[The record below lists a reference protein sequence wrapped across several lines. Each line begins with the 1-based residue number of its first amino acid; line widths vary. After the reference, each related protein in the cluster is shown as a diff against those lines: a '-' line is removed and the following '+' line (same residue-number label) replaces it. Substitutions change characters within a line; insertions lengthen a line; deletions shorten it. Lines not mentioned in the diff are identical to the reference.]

1 MTDAL
6 TRLAAK
12 AGLSPDWTDAFGRP
26 QTVSPDVLRALLAR
40 LSLPAETDADV
51 ADSLA
56 RLEQEQ
62 AATTPPLVTADCGQ
76 PIALPFAHAGDRVR
90 YRIRL
95 EGGGLVEGEAQVT
108 HGRLHLPAL
117 SDAGYHQLEAG
128 GIVTTLAVAPAR
140 CFSVGDAAHR
150 DDPRLWALAVQVYGL
165 RRPGDG
171 GIGDFTGL
179 GQFAATAA
187 RTGASALVMSPVH
200 AAFSA
205 DANHFSP
212 YAPSSRLFLNA
223 LHADPAVLF
232 GAEAVTQAV
241 AALGLAPE
249 MAELEAA
256 AQVDWPK
263 AGPLK
268 LALLRHLC
276 AERLTERPDL
286 RADLAA
292 FRRDGGQPLEDHA
305 RFEALHAAQFG
316 ADPFKWHWRSW
327 PEGLRHPRSPD
338 VERFAHE
345 HGEEV
350 TFHAALQWMA
360 ARSLQTAQECARS
373 AGMPIGLIADLAV
386 GAEGGGSQAW
396 GRQEE
401 MLIGATVGAPPD
413 LLNSIGQGWGLAAFS
428 PRGLAASGFAM
439 FRDMLGAVMAHAGG
453 VRIDHVMGLS
463 RLWLIPEGAPPA
475 AGAYL
480 TYPFD
485 DMMRLVALGV
495 AAPEGHRPRRGSRH
509 RAVRLPREAGGAG
522 PVGPPGAVVRAG
534 RGGLSLRRR
543 LFPWRQRGHR
553 HPRSAHRPWLVAG
566 RGHHL
571 ARAPQPPGRGPH
583 GRGRAG
589 GAGGGSRPALAGA
602 RRRRQPPAHRGA
614 GSRAARR
621 LGLRRPHPLPPGGG
635 GRWRMRWG
643 APTSPTCRARCMSTP
658 IGAAAMKGRR
668 APSWMPPTCRCALPA
683 LPARGP
689 APEPAVPLKHHPC
702 TARWRAPYREA
713 SGCRMGP
720 GGKLPG

>member
-6 TRLAAK
+6 TRLAAL
-12 AGLSPDWTDAFGRP
+12 AGLSPEWTDAFGRP
-26 QTVSPDVLRALLAR
+26 QTVSPHVLRALLAT
-40 LSLPAETDADV
+40 LGLPAETDADV

-56 RLEQEQ
+56 GLEREQ
-62 AATTPPLVTADCGQ
+62 AATTAPLITADCGQ
-76 PIALPFAHAGDRVR
+76 PVTLPFAHAGDRVR

-95 EGGGLVEGEAQVT
+95 EGGGLVEGEAEVAQ
-108 HGRLHLPAL
+108 GRLHLPAL

-140 CFSVGDAAHR
+140 CFGVGDAAHR

-268 LALLRHLC
+268 LALLRHLF
-276 AERLTERPDL
+276 AERLPERPDL

-292 FRRDGGQPLEDHA
+292 FRRDGGLKLEDHA

-338 VERFAHE
+338 VERFAQE

-350 TFHAALQWMA
+350 TFHAALQWLA
-360 ARSLQTAQECARS
+360 ARSLQTAQERARA

-386 GAEGGGSQAW
+386 GAEAGGSQAW

-480 TYPFD
+480 AYPFD
-485 DMMRLVALGV
+485 DMMRLVALESQRRKAIVLGEDLGTV
-495 AAPEGHRPRRGSRH
+495 PFGFREKLAARGLLGLQVLWFERDETGFRSAAAYSPGASAVTGTHDLPTVHGWWRGADITWRAPLSLLGEGHT
-509 RAVRLPREAGGAG
+509 EEDE
-522 PVGPPGAVVRAG
+522 
-534 RGGLSLRRR
+534 
-543 LFPWRQRGHR
+543 
-553 HPRSAHRPWLVAG
+553 
-566 RGHHL
+566 
-571 ARAPQPPGRGPH
+571 
-583 GRGRAG
+583 
-589 GAGGGSRPALAGA
+589 
-602 RRRRQPPAHRGA
+602 
-614 GSRAARR
+614 RAAREVDR
-621 LGLRRPHPLPPGGG
+621 GQLWQALGGE
-635 GRWRMRWG
+635 G
-643 APTSPTCRARCMSTP
+643 APPPTEAPEAVLRAALDFVGRTPSPLVVVPLEDALGRTDQPNLPGTVDQHPNWRRRYEGEAGALLDAPDAQARLAGLVRARAGS
-658 IGAAAMKGRR
+658 
-668 APSWMPPTCRCALPA
+668 
-683 LPARGP
+683 
-689 APEPAVPLKHHPC
+689 
-702 TARWRAPYREA
+702 
-713 SGCRMGP
+713 
-720 GGKLPG
+720 